1 MARHVNSERGPG
13 SVGSQDRLVPMAM
26 AGLIWICLLVVIVL
40 IVAPLFGS
48 WVALVTALVSLAI
61 ISVVCF
67 AICSVGAI
75 KD

>member
-1 MARHVNSERGPG
+1 MTKWVNAGRGPADAG
-13 SVGSQDRLVPMAM
+13 PQDRLAPMAM

-40 IVAPLFGS
+40 VVAPLFGS
-48 WVALVTALVSLAI
+48 WVALIPALVSLAI
-61 ISVVCF
+61 ITGVCF